1 MYFSF
6 FPTVNSYP
14 ITIVSGDNTSQYS
27 GKVSFG
33 DIFRN
38 ISVVDIKKKHSFYYQ
53 TERIINSERPDQLSQ
68 RLYGT
73 PNYFWTF
80 FVINDHLRL
89 GENLQWPLD
98 ENHLRRKLANDYCGK
113 ALISYKSR
121 YILGFKPQI
130 ALLKDNTI
138 ILKQFEI
145 GETIQGQQSGA
156 RGTLLL
162 KNPMLGQLVVVPTT
176 TQIQFKKGELIL
188 GLTSRSSLFIHDTID
203 YLDAP
208 MFYVDENEREC
219 SHPNFIRMS
228 DGANETQFTP
238 VSAREHWFRVN
249 DELSSIKVLHKS
261 SLVKFDDAFRTLISS
276 RQATTK

>member
-6 FPTVNSYP
+6 FPSVNSYP
-14 ITIVSGDNTSQYS
+14 ITITSGDNTNQYS
-27 GKVSFG
+27 GMVSFG

-53 TERIINSERPDQLSQ
+53 TERIMNGERPDQLSQ

-80 FVINDHLRL
+80 FIINDHLRL

-113 ALISYKSR
+113 SLISYKSR
-121 YILGFKPQI
+121 YILGFKPQV
-130 ALLKDNTI
+130 AFLKDNTNV
-138 ILKQFEI
+138 LKRFEI

-156 RGTLLL
+156 RGMLRLR
-162 KNPMLGQLVVVPTT
+162 NSNLGQLVVVPET
-176 TQIQFKKGELIL
+176 TQVQFKKGELIL
-188 GLTSRSSLFIHDTID
+188 GLTSGCSLFIHDTIE
-203 YLDAP
+203 YQDAP
-208 MFYVDENEREC
+208 MFYIDEDEREC
-219 SHPNFIRMS
+219 SHPNFIRMG
-228 DGANETQFTP
+228 DGANETQFTS
-238 VSAREHWFRVN
+238 VSAKEHWFRVN
-249 DELSSIKVLHKS
+249 DELSSINVLQRS

-276 RQATTK
+276 RQVTTK